1 MKAWRVIFGAG
12 ITLALL
18 VPSVNAQELRLEL
31 ARKRPEVV
39 QPAPDP
45 QAVVREAERAVQE
58 YEEQVAR
65 ERVIEGLREHDRQ
78 RNLDSMITQQKQA
91 LAVQRALRELRR

>member
-1 MKAWRVIFGAG
+1 MKVLPVIFGAG

-18 VPSVNAQELRLEL
+18 APSVSAQELRLEL
-31 ARKRPEVV
+31 ARKRPEAV

-45 QAVVREAERAVQE
+45 QAVVRAAERAVQE

-65 ERVIEGLREHDRQ
+65 ERVLEGLREHDRQ
-78 RNLDSMITQQKQA
+78 RNLDLVITQQKQA
-91 LAVQRALRELRR
+91 LAVQRALRELQR

>member
-1 MKAWRVIFGAG
+1 MKVWRVIFGAG
-12 ITLALL
+12 IALALV

-58 YEEQVAR
+58 YEEQAAR
-65 ERVIEGLREHDRQ
+65 ARVIEALREHDRQ
-78 RNLDSMITQQKQA
+78 RSLDQLITQQKQA
-91 LAVQRALRELRR
+91 LAVQRALRERR

>member
-1 MKAWRVIFGAG
+1 MKVGRVIFGAG

-18 VPSVNAQELRLEL
+18 IPSVNAQELRLEL

-58 YEEQVAR
+58 YEEQAAR
-65 ERVIEGLREHDRQ
+65 ARVIEALREHDRQ
-78 RNLDSMITQQKQA
+78 RSLDQLITQQKQA
-91 LAVQRALRELRR
+91 LAVQRALRERR

>member
-18 VPSVNAQELRLEL
+18 VPSVNAQEIRMEL

-65 ERVIEGLREHDRQ
+65 ERILGGLREHDRQ

-91 LAVQRALRELRR
+91 LAVQRALRALRR